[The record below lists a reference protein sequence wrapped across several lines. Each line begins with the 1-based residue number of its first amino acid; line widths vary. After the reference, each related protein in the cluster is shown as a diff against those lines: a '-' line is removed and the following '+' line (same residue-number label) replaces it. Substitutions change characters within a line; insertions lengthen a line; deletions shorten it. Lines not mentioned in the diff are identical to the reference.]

1 MEAVKDNFH
10 EMVVVLLV
18 WLGME
23 WGLVQG
29 SDENIQQN
37 QASCQ
42 QVRMERSVGNCVVYL
57 DI

>member
-1 MEAVKDNFH
+1 MKAGKDSFH
-10 EMVVVLLV
+10 KMVVVLLV

-42 QVRMERSVGNCVVYL
+42 QVRMERSVGNYAVYL
-57 DI
+57 DM